1 MTLSPTVTEWA
12 EAYEQEHGH
21 KPADLVLQIAEHI
34 LKVGKMFTEL
44 GQKDAQQG
52 KSAYPA
58 DVFPALVLKAFRLH
72 VDEDHE
78 TVQAV
83 ADLWQSDYIDGYNAR
98 ERGRE
103 HAE

>member
-34 LKVGKMFTEL
+34 LKVGKMLKEL

-52 KSAYPA
+52 KCAHA
-58 DVFPALVLKAFRLH
+58 TDFFPALVIKAFGINH
-72 VDEDHE
+72 PD

-83 ADLWQSDYIDGYNAR
+83 AELWQSDYMDGYSSAT
-98 ERGRE
+98 EI
-103 HAE
+103 